1 MISKLGVLVSG
12 SGSNLQSIINSI
24 KRGEIMGASI
34 KVVISNKPDAYAL
47 ERAKKENIP
56 TEYIDSKPYKGRR
69 EEYDQLLIG
78 KLLEYGVTPE
88 NGLVIMAGYL
98 RIISSMFIKKYSKRI
113 INIHPSL
120 LPAFTGLEAQRQALE
135 YGVKITG
142 CTVHFAD
149 EGLDT
154 GPIII
159 QTVVPVHDKDTV
171 ESLRARILDEEH
183 RIYPEAIRL
192 LVDGKYEIEGR
203 KVKFVNHE

>member
-1 MISKLGVLVSG
+1 MITKLGVLVSG
-12 SGSNLQSIINSI
+12 SGSNLQSIIDSI
-24 KRGEIMGASI
+24 KRGEIRGATI

-56 TEYIDSKPYKGRR
+56 TEYIDSKPFKGRR
-69 EEYDQLLIG
+69 EEYDQLVIEKLI
-78 KLLEYGVTPE
+78 EYGVTPE

-98 RIISSMFIKKYSKRI
+98 RIISSIFIKKYTRKI
-113 INIHPSL
+113 VNIHPSL

-159 QTVVPVHDKDTV
+159 QTALPVQDNDTV
-171 ESLRARILDEEH
+171 ELLKERILKEEH

-192 LVDGKYEIEGR
+192 LVDGKYKIDGR
-203 KVKFVNHE
+203 KVIFANKD

>member
-1 MISKLGVLVSG
+1 
-12 SGSNLQSIINSI
+12 
-24 KRGEIMGASI
+24 MGASI